1 MQEDETR
8 NQERRETINE
18 MSALLSIAQ
27 KMGYRL
33 AIELHGESYASIRE
47 LNELLRQAR
56 LKMELIQLTSEA
68 EVNFPDAE

>member
-8 NQERRETINE
+8 KQERRETINE

-68 EVNFPDAE
+68 EVNLQDAE

>member
-1 MQEDETR
+1 MHEDETR
-8 NQERRETINE
+8 IQERRETINE

-56 LKMELIQLTSEA
+56 QKMELIRQTAEA
-68 EVNFPDAE
+68 NFFPDAE

>member
-1 MQEDETR
+1 MHEDETGI
-8 NQERRETINE
+8 QERRETINE

-68 EVNFPDAE
+68 EVNLQDAE

>member
-1 MQEDETR
+1 MHEDETR
-8 NQERRETINE
+8 IQERRETINE

-56 LKMELIQLTSEA
+56 QKMELIRQTAEA
-68 EVNFPDAE
+68 NLPDAE

>member
-8 NQERRETINE
+8 KQERRETINE

-33 AIELHGESYASIRE
+33 AIELHGESYGSIRE

-68 EVNFPDAE
+68 EVNLPDAE